1 MPFFDAVQ
9 PPLAEPVAALESV
22 IVSASRSQ
30 TRLDEMPLHTTVL
43 DQQDIAAS
51 SAQTLDQLLRNIA
64 GLNFTGVPSTQSDPT
79 GHQTRMRGLGNAKVL
94 VLLDGVPVH
103 DPFYLTTQWFKLPL
117 SRIARIEVVRGGG
130 SSLWGNMAVAG
141 VINVITRRVTGSGV
155 ELDVSAGSWGSHNA
169 AATLEQVINEQL
181 SVRLSADQLQS
192 NGYQV
197 TPTEHLWRFPQK
209 NPINA
214 RDSNVQVTTQ
224 WRGDAGF
231 SAWLRLGY
239 HVQDQDISYVYGNNL
254 QRSPDAAAGLIQAWR
269 NGSQLQANAWA
280 QYVGFEKY
288 NGASCY
294 FQDSGT
300 RCPSNANV
308 TLNQVNS
315 TVLQYYTQ
323 YGSLKYREQGGSLA
337 YSLPL
342 SGIWQSVQLGSDVR
356 RLSATDNETFYAAPT
371 VFTAPQGN
379 LGSTTAGA
387 GTQTFSGVFAQ
398 LKLQPLPSLMLLLS
412 ARQDNYRSTDRNNTR
427 TTANGTLTGGP
438 IADTS
443 QSAFDPS
450 ASLRWTVMPHWD
462 LRAAAYKAFRAPGFN
477 NTMRTFGASTP
488 TIANPDLKPENLQAW
503 ELGSDLRLGRLT
515 LGATYFV
522 YDITNQIATF
532 RVNSYATA
540 PDLVRSICSSGGG
553 ANLTLCGGSANFY
566 TNDQDGRSKGLELEA
581 DWAVLDQL
589 NVLAQYTH
597 TSATLVRRGAIVTDP
612 LGVQLVGTPM
622 DVGFLQL
629 RWEARPNL
637 QTQLSLRYIGRM
649 PIDTTS
655 VAGTAFYQGSN
666 TVLDASF
673 NYRYNEQ
680 LDVWLSGSNLL
691 DRSYS
696 ENGYFYTQPFNRTL
710 SAPRTLQLGLRLRLT
725 AGSF

>member
-1 MPFFDAVQ
+1 MPFFDAIQ

-64 GLNFTGVPSTQSDPT
+64 GLNFAGVPATQSDPT
-79 GHQTRMRGLGNAKVL
+79 GHQTKMRGLGNAKVL

-117 SRIARIEVVRGGG
+117 ARIARIEVVRGGG

-141 VINVITRRVTGSGV
+141 VINVITRRVTVSGV
-155 ELDVSAGSWGSHNA
+155 ELDMSAGSWGSHTA
-169 AATLEQVINEQL
+169 AATLDQVINEQL

-192 NGYQV
+192 NGYQL

-209 NPINA
+209 NPTNA
-214 RDSNVQVTTQ
+214 RDSNVQLTTQ
-224 WRGDAGF
+224 WRSDAGLN
-231 SAWLRLGY
+231 AWLRLGY

-254 QRSPDAAAGLIQAWR
+254 QRSPDAAAGLTQLFG

-371 VFTAPQGN
+371 VFAAPQGN

-412 ARQDNYRSTDRNNTR
+412 ARQDSYRSTDRNNTR

-450 ASLRWTVMPHWD
+450 ASLRWTVMPNWD

-488 TIANPDLKPENLQAW
+488 TIANPELQPERLRAW
-503 ELGSDLRLGRLT
+503 ELGSDVRIGALT
-515 LGATYFV
+515 LGATYFQ
-522 YDITNQIATF
+522 YDIKNQIASF

-540 PDLVRSICSSGGG
+540 PELVRSICSSGGG

-581 DWAVLDQL
+581 AWVLDDALQ
-589 NVLAQYTH
+589 VAAQYTH
-597 TSATLVRRGAIVTDP
+597 TSASLVRRGAVVTDP

-622 DVGFLQL
+622 DVGALQL
-629 RWEARPNL
+629 RWQATPDL

-673 NYRYNEQ
+673 SYRYNKQ

-696 ENGYFYTQPFNRTL
+696 ENGYIYTQPFNRTL
-710 SAPRTLQLGLRLRLT
+710 SAPRTLQLGLRLRLA